1 MSVINNNAYIGID
14 LGTSGCRAIAIDD
27 QSNIIASSQLA
38 FQASH
43 SNNDLSEQDPV
54 YLWLCVHHVLSQLIS
69 LISPVLPSSHG
80 QHYQIQAIAVD
91 ATSGSVLIT
100 DEFGKPQTPIL
111 MYNDARAVEQAKL
124 IANIAP
130 TDSGAHGATSGLAKL
145 VYLQQHNL
153 LLQSLSCHLL
163 HQADWINF
171 NLGAPLG
178 ISDENNALKTGYDP
192 ITRCWPDW
200 LDLITNRAVLPKV
213 VPPSTIIGFLSEK
226 LCTEFNLTFAPKI
239 VAGTTDSVVAL
250 LATGAN
256 KLGDAVT
263 SLGSTL
269 VVKVI
274 TDTPVFLPEQGIYSH
289 RMGDKWL
296 VGGASNTGG
305 AVLKYYFN
313 DEELQRLSKLIS
325 PNNQV
330 PDYYPLLT
338 KGERFPINDPELAPR
353 LSPRPSNDVTFLHG
367 LFNGMAK
374 IEQQAYQKLQQA
386 GVSPVKSI
394 TTVGGGAVNQVWQ
407 AIRQQHILL
416 PFIVAEQTE
425 AAFGAAC
432 FAKDAKSI

>member
-1 MSVINNNAYIGID
+1 MNNNVYIGID

-27 QSNIIASSQLA
+27 HSNIIASSQLA
-38 FQASH
+38 LKTSH
-43 SNNDLSEQDPV
+43 SDTNISEQDPFSHWQPV
-54 YLWLCVHHVLSQLIS
+54 KQVLSNLIL
-69 LISPVLPSSHG
+69 LITSQS
-80 QHYQIQAIAVD
+80 QRYETKAISVD

-100 DEFGKPQTPIL
+100 DEFGTPQTPIL

-124 IANIAP
+124 IAAIAP
-130 TDSGAHGATSGLAKL
+130 AESAAHGATSGLAKL
-145 VYLQQHNL
+145 VYLQQHNVL
-153 LLQSLSCHLL
+153 AQSPNSQLL

-192 ITRCWPDW
+192 IHRCWPDW

-213 VPPSTIIGFLSEK
+213 VSPGTIIGLLSAD
-226 LCTEFNLTFAPKI
+226 LCTEFNLTSAPKI
-239 VAGTTDSVVAL
+239 VAGTTDSIAAL

-269 VVKVI
+269 VVKLI
-274 TDTPVFLPEQGIYSH
+274 TDTPIFLPELGIYSH
-289 RMGDKWL
+289 RLANKWL

-305 AVLKYYFN
+305 AVLKKYF
-313 DEELQRLSKLIS
+313 DIEEIQRLSKLIS
-325 PNNQV
+325 LNNQA

-353 LSPRPSNDVTFLHG
+353 LSPRPDSDVMFLHG
-367 LFNGMAK
+367 MLNGMAN

-386 GVSPVKSI
+386 GASPVQSI
-394 TTVGGGAVNQVWQ
+394 RTVGGGAVNLVWQ
-407 AIRQQHILL
+407 AIRQQHILV
-416 PFIVAEQTE
+416 PFIAAEHTE
-425 AAFGAAC
+425 AAFGSAC
-432 FAKDAKSI
+432 LAKNAMTI